1 MPKTKLRPLALLFTS
16 SLLLGCSARRSGA
29 SAVDDDL
36 RCSSIPEIE
45 QSGGKRDRNAIMRK
59 IREHYPALESCFQ
72 AAVERNA
79 GAKGKLETRLVIESS
94 GSVSSACV
102 QETTMDDGQAVE
114 CMVDE
119 LRSIK
124 FGRADG
130 AVTIVHPIG
139 FAASP

>member
-1 MPKTKLRPLALLFTS
+1 
-16 SLLLGCSARRSGA
+16 
-29 SAVDDDL
+29 
-36 RCSSIPEIE
+36 
-45 QSGGKRDRNAIMRK
+45 MRK
-59 IREHYPALESCFQ
+59 IREHYPALENCFQ
-72 AAVERNA
+72 GAVERNA
-79 GAKGKLETRLVIESS
+79 AAKGNLETRLVIESN

-102 QETTMDDGQAVE
+102 QETTMEDGQAVE

-130 AVTIVHPIG
+130 AVTIVHPIS